1 MSADGAS
8 AHQPFTGR
16 AWGLFFAMVGAIGFS
31 GKAIIVKLS
40 YAYGVDA
47 VQTIFYRM
55 VFALPFFLAMAWWA
69 GRGRVRLSGEQWRT
83 VLVLGFLGYYLGS
96 MLDFLGL
103 QYISAG
109 LERLILYLNPTLVVL
124 LTWLLLG
131 RRATRVQVMG
141 MAISYTGVVVVFGQ
155 ELGLAGWSTVWGAS
169 LVTLSALSYAYY
181 LMRSGEMIRQIG
193 SLRLVGWA
201 TAVACVLC
209 IVQFFVL
216 RPVSA
221 LAVPSAVVQLG
232 ILNAT
237 ACTVLPVWFVM
248 LGVERLGAGLAS
260 QTGMVGPMATIAM
273 GIVLLDEPF
282 NRWILLGTLLVLAG
296 VAWASWGSRKAAA

>member
-1 MSADGAS
+1 MSAETAPAS
-8 AHQPFTGR
+8 AAFSGR
-16 AWGLFFAMVGAIGFS
+16 LWGLGFAMLGAIGFS

-55 VFALPFFLAMAWWA
+55 LFALPFFVAMAWWA
-69 GRGRVRLSGEQWRT
+69 GRGQAPLTRTQWRT

-103 QYISAG
+103 QFISAG

-131 RRATRVQVMG
+131 RRATRVQLVG
-141 MAISYTGVVVVFGQ
+141 MAVSYAGVLVVFGQ
-155 ELGLAGWSTVWGAS
+155 ELGQAGWSTVWGAS

-193 SLRLVGWA
+193 SMRLVGLA

-209 IVQFFVL
+209 IAQFFVL

-221 LAVPSAVVQLG
+221 LRVPIEVVQLG
-232 ILNAT
+232 VLNAT
-237 ACTVLPVWFVM
+237 ACTVLPVWLVM

-273 GIVLLDEPF
+273 GIWILDEPF
-282 NRWILLGTLLVLAG
+282 TRWVVVGTLLVLAG
-296 VAWASWGSRKAAA
+296 VFWSSWGSRKAAP